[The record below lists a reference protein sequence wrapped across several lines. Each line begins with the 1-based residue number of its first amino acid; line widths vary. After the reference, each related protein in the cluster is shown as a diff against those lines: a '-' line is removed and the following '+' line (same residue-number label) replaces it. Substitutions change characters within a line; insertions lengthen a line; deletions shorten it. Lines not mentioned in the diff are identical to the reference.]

1 MVTRWSGFNI
11 INSQKSEKQVPEWK
25 LLGEGN
31 SSMFE
36 NLILI
41 PIEVPGNSGPT
52 HQLCKVDAEPKA
64 TVDCFIGACVLC
76 Y

>member
-1 MVTRWSGFNI
+1 M
-11 INSQKSEKQVPEWK
+11 
-25 LLGEGN
+25 LGEGN

-41 PIEVPGNSGPT
+41 PIQVPGNSGPT
-52 HQLCKVDAEPKA
+52 HQLCKVNTYPKA
-64 TVDCFIGACVLC
+64 TVDCFLGAWVAR